1 MTFSV
6 VLLVALAMCRDVDG
20 KTGTLAN
27 HLESYIKNAMAAYS
41 ELSKREQE
49 IPYPSHPLYPARRFQ
64 NLLANDDRLDYAL
77 NALVF
82 A

>member
-1 MTFSV
+1 MIFSV
-6 VLLVALAMCRDVDG
+6 VLLVVLAMCRDVNG
-20 KTGTLAN
+20 KPGIFAN
-27 HLESYIKNAMAAYS
+27 HLEDYIKNAMAAYS
-41 ELSKREQE
+41 ELSKHEQE
-49 IPYPSHPLYPARRFQ
+49 TRSFPSSRFQ